1 MRANVFVLSALT
13 AGHFCLAA
21 AAPLPNANLTP
32 GATNPNVTP
41 DNIQETICVSGWTDT
56 IRPPSAYTTALKKK
70 QIGQYHYKDK
80 KLSSYEED
88 HLISLQLGGHPKD
101 PHNLWPEQ
109 YHIACGARV
118 KDVIE
123 TKLKRMVCD
132 GEMTLT
138 EAQHAIST
146 DWVAAY
152 KEHVNA
158 DGCPEL
164 EPNQ

>member
-1 MRANVFVLSALT
+1 MRANVFVLSALV
-13 AGHFCLAA
+13 AAHLCLAV

-32 GATNPNVTP
+32 GVANPNVTQ

-56 IRPPSAYTTALKKK
+56 IRPSSSYTTTLKKK

-80 KLSSYEED
+80 KLSDYEED
-88 HLISLQLGGHPKD
+88 HLISLQLGGD
-101 PHNLWPEQ
+101 PRDARNLWPEQ

-132 GEMTLT
+132 GEMTLFD
-138 EAQHAIST
+138 AQQAITT

-152 KEHVNA
+152 KKHVNA